1 MGIYSRL
8 SFGNAYLGLHS
19 GARSALNYTLDL
31 LSNAGTLATVTGI
44 NHAVRPHR
52 NQSGVSTL
60 MFRSKNSQRLLTFV
74 ILILLGGIVTAS
86 VALQTVNV
94 QEIDIEGGELTVD
107 EEAYY
112 EYVAPRLEL
121 LVVEVEATR
130 EMVETKSRDILAL
143 TRAGTVI
150 ETLTGEIRT
159 YGEENGVPAKFA
171 DVHVEILE
179 ASRTVNFTF
188 EEARTALRTFNFSGM
203 SDLVVGFGDAAD
215 AFTSSRNELNALVP
229 EAPELQG

>member
-1 MGIYSRL
+1 
-8 SFGNAYLGLHS
+8 
-19 GARSALNYTLDL
+19 
-31 LSNAGTLATVTGI
+31 
-44 NHAVRPHR
+44 
-52 NQSGVSTL
+52 
-60 MFRSKNSQRLLTFV
+60 MFRSTNAQRLLPVV
-74 ILILLGGIVTAS
+74 ILILVGGLITAS

-94 QEIDIEGGELTVD
+94 HEIDIEGTELTVD

-130 EMVETKSRDILAL
+130 EMVETKSRDILSL

-159 YGEENGVPAKFA
+159 YGEEIGVPAKFA
-171 DVHVEILE
+171 GVHVEILE

-203 SDLVVGFGDAAD
+203 SDLVVGFGSAAD
-215 AFTSSRNELNALVP
+215 AFTSSRDELNALVP
-229 EAPELQG
+229 EASEIQG